1 MFNPKSRLLKD
12 LERSEKGKVR
22 SQEWEEKVRWF
33 HSSSLFAPS
42 LTLVEQQPI
51 RRTELLWLYNL

>member
-1 MFNPKSRLLKD
+1 MFNPKSGFLKN

-22 SQEWEEKVRWF
+22 SQEWGKKTDSFTPPRF
-33 HSSSLFAPS
+33 LLLP

-51 RRTELLWLYNL
+51 RKTGLLLLYNL